1 MKFPYLTAFGKQNG
15 WYRVGPLAR
24 VNNCD
29 FIDTSLAEVARIE
42 FKQHSGEAMVH
53 STLAFHWAR
62 LIEVL
67 HCAESIKTLLHD
79 PDLLSNDLVA
89 QGEKRYEG
97 IGVIEAP
104 RGTLFHHYQVDEND
118 IVTKANLI
126 VSTTSNNTAMNESVR
141 QVAAEYL
148 SGHEL
153 TEPLLNNIEVAIR
166 AYDPCLS
173 CATHA
178 VGKMPLQLELINADG
193 QLVDQ
198 LTRHSNGEFV
208 RESA

>member
-1 MKFPYLTAFGKQNG
+1 MKFPYLTALGTAMG

-29 FIDTSLAEVARIE
+29 FINTPLAEAARVE
-42 FKQHSGEAMVH
+42 FKQHSGETMVH
-53 STLAFHWAR
+53 STLAFHWTR
-62 LIEVL
+62 LIELL
-67 HCAESIKTLLHD
+67 HCAESIKQLLHD
-79 PDLLSNDLVA
+79 PDIMGTDLVA

-104 RGTLFHHYQVDEND
+104 RGTLFHHYQVDENN

-126 VSTTSNNTAMNESVR
+126 VSTTSNNTGMNESVR

-148 SGHEL
+148 SGREL
-153 TEPLLNNIEVAIR
+153 TEPLLNNLEVAIR

-178 VGKMPLQLELINADG
+178 VGKMPLQLELLDVAGN
-193 QLVDQ
+193 LVDQ
-198 LTRHSNGEFV
+198 LTRNSDGSFIHGK
-208 RESA
+208 A

>member
-1 MKFPYLTAFGKQNG
+1 LAEA
-15 WYRVGPLAR
+15 AR
-24 VNNCD
+24 VD
-29 FIDTSLAEVARIE
+29 FM
-42 FKQHSGEAMVH
+42 QHSGEAMVH
-53 STLAFHWAR
+53 STLGFHWAR
-62 LIEVL
+62 LIELL
-67 HCAESIKTLLHD
+67 HCAEGIASLLHD

-89 QGEKRYEG
+89 KGERRYEG

-153 TEPLLNNIEVAIR
+153 TEPLLNNLEVAIR

-178 VGKMPLQLELINADG
+178 IGKMPLQLELIDAQGEMIDT
-193 QLVDQ
+193 LV
-198 LTRHSNGEFV
+198 RHSDGSFEH
-208 RESA
+208 